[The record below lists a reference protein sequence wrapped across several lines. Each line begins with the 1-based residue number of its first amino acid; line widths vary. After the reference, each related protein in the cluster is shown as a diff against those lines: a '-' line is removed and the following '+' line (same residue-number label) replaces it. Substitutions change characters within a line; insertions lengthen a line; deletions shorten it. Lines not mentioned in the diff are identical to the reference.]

1 LVQKLPW
8 LDYAGQTAP
17 ELVACKHSHQIDSLF
32 LAFEQGIQNRLDQ
45 KGNITEDEQS
55 VLAVLSLLREVND
68 GGHRQFFLNSSR
80 RFVPI
85 IGSSLLRIH
94 CDATAEIVADAIAAL
109 GSDDIHGEDPVR
121 DNILADCDDRF
132 YQINEIEANL
142 IDFLEAHQD
151 RIQLAKVS
159 AARRGKTS
167 AFLNVSKLYSQ
178 LLCVQNTDYSLE
190 WVRCLAEDLAQKQ
203 AIPVT
208 ESELD
213 GAAVLYA
220 LDRSL
225 KGGDLA
231 ACEPLALLAFDLMRD
246 HTMQSVLHRD
256 WVNQLIAASQEELAD
271 TATLAYLDYLRNSDP
286 ALRLTQNRIKFWA
299 AAVQEHAAAL
309 PNSAKFFAENFP
321 GVLLDQSLEMEKKG
335 AR

>member
-1 LVQKLPW
+1 VQKLPW
-8 LDYAGQTAP
+8 LEYAGQTAP
-17 ELVACKHSHQIDSLF
+17 ELVACKHSHQIDSVF
-32 LAFEQGIQNRLDQ
+32 LAFEEGIQNKLDQ
-45 KGNITEDEQS
+45 QGRITEDEQAI
-55 VLAVLSLLREVND
+55 LAVLALRREVND
-68 GGHRQFFLNSSR
+68 GGHRQFFLKASR
-80 RFVPI
+80 RFVRI
-85 IGSSLLRIH
+85 IESSLLRID
-94 CDATAEIVADAIAAL
+94 CDATAKIVADAVAAL
-109 GSDDIHGEDPVR
+109 GSDDIHSEDPVR
-121 DNILADCDDRF
+121 DEILADCDDRF
-132 YQINEIEANL
+132 YQINEIEENL
-142 IDFLEAHQD
+142 LNFLEAHQD
-151 RIQLAKVS
+151 RIQLTRAT
-159 AARRGKTS
+159 AARRGKSS

-190 WVRCLAEDLAQKQ
+190 WVRCLAEDLAQRQ

-225 KGGDLA
+225 KEGDLD

-256 WVNQLIAASQEELAD
+256 WIMQLIAASQEELAD

-286 ALRLTQNRIKFWA
+286 SLRLTQNRIKFWA
-299 AAVQEHAAAL
+299 AAVQEHATAL
-309 PNSAKFFAENFP
+309 PGSAKFFAETFP
-321 GVLLDQSLEMEKKG
+321 GVLPEQSMETEKKG